1 MPERACA
8 GQVRG
13 VDSLRKE
20 YRNVLDLTRKRG
32 NQQEGLRVLTV
43 PPVKDIN

>member
-20 YRNVLDLTRKRG
+20 YRNVLDRESVEISKK
-32 NQQEGLRVLTV
+32 VYV
-43 PPVKDIN
+43 F